1 MGIILAEREM
11 EMTEIIYEKLEL
23 LYDFC
28 ILTMRANKHD
38 PKENRVREMLSACKS
53 EREIERTLHDVLVGN
68 ETLGQLLARK
78 GY

>member
-1 MGIILAEREM
+1 
-11 EMTEIIYEKLEL
+11 MTEIIYEKLEL

-38 PKENRVREMLSACKS
+38 PKENRVREMLSSCKS
-53 EREIERTLHDVLVGN
+53 EREMERTLHDVLVGN
-68 ETLGQLLARK
+68 ETLEQLLARK